1 MTTCCEHTPSPETTG
16 LVDHIAE
23 LDRAGCLILW
33 RRTFGHQAPKHMSQV
48 LMRKLLAREVQ
59 VRRFGGLSPALK
71 RALKSALKAPSRGVQ
86 MGFDGKNGGL
96 ETEMSGPIDGK
107 GASPNGTK
115 RRAVTTAPVLA
126 QGTSLIREW
135 NGCTYQVV
143 VTRDGFEMD
152 GRSYRSLSA
161 IARKITGAHWSGPR
175 FFGLGR

>member
-1 MTTCCEHTPSPETTG
+1 MTSCREHTPSPETTG
-16 LVDHIAE
+16 LVAHIAD

-33 RRTFGHQAPKHMSQV
+33 RRTFGHHAPKHMSQV

-71 RALKSALKAPSRGVQ
+71 RALKSALKAPSKGAQ
-86 MGFDGKNGGL
+86 MGFDGKDGDLDAETNGL
-96 ETEMSGPIDGK
+96 VDGK
-107 GASPNGTK
+107 GVSANGTK
-115 RRAVTTAPVLA
+115 RLSVKTAPVLA

-135 NGCTYQVV
+135 NGRTYQVL
-143 VTRDGFEMD
+143 VTRTGFELD

-161 IARKITGAHWSGPR
+161 IARKITGTRWSGPR